1 MMAKAVF
8 ANATWKRIKMENE
21 KLQTEDVKG
30 KLKAN
35 PIISIINTKVWM
47 FVTPSHGTKNRFV
60 WEWTQVAFTLD

>member
-1 MMAKAVF
+1 
-8 ANATWKRIKMENE
+8 MENE

-30 KLKAN
+30 KLIAN

-60 WEWTQVAFTLD
+60 